1 MNGRIAAAPA
11 AMPARVPGATAEDAA
26 SRFDRQQKTV
36 HFQKKTTIMPTFE
49 RRGGRVVECT

>member
-1 MNGRIAAAPA
+1 
-11 AMPARVPGATAEDAA
+11 MPARMRGGTADKVA
-26 SRFDRQQKTV
+26 SRFDQPEKTV